1 MRKDGM
7 IEGYK
12 TGGGGKQQ
20 PFGKNGRYGAKSE
33 PGTTVEKDSFG
44 SYRQNT
50 DYQAILENDKRRE
63 AVKKYSDDPG
73 RDAGEME
80 LNRSSVKAVGFARR
94 DTKNHRDHAKEMGLN
109 QREYEREAIKFFN
122 SNKGSLYK
130 SGQDGKFYR
139 YDPKTRTVAIS
150 LENGEICSFYIA
162 NKKWF
167 DGKKK
172 DWRLIE

>member
-63 AVKKYSDDPG
+63 AVKKYSDEPG
-73 RDAGEME
+73 RDAEEMG
-80 LNRSSVKAVGFARR
+80 LNRSPVKAVGFARR
-94 DTKNHRDHAKEMGLN
+94 DTWQHMRHAKEMGLN

-122 SNKGSLYK
+122 SNKWELYYCEREK
-130 SGQDGKFYR
+130 RYYRFDKKTLKVAMCDDDGIIRSY
-139 YDPKTRTVAIS
+139 YLS
-150 LENGEICSFYIA
+150 
-162 NKKWF
+162 KKGWF
-167 DGKKK
+167 ETKKGLK
-172 DWRLIE
+172 RV